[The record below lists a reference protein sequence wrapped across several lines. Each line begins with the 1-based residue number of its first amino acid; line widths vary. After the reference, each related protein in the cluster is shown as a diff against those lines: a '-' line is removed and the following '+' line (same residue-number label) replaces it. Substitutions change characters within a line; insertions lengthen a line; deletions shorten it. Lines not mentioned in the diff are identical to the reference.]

1 MNAMDA
7 EESLKPYEAPYD
19 NDPYSRASLVI
30 GSKDDMNVIHMGDPG
45 FRSRMEQNF
54 VDVESNCLEQTYN
67 LKAKLRAS
75 TTFDFWQILMEGMS
89 EIMGAQYSF
98 VAKRVLYDDENAA
111 VEMPPFG
118 QPGSCLMG
126 LAFYFNDHKGQS
138 GLYRDY
144 KYQVYGCPCQWM
156 RHDKVLI
163 IPDGLTTLTPSNPN
177 SAAMPI
183 LPEGYLAVPLFQEGK
198 CFAHFGVMWTAD
210 GLKERPQLG
219 WGMLEMFLHAL
230 EDQVTIRMLEGKG
243 FTERPNE
250 VIPAQV
256 VASRQSFRPYAR
268 SLSHELRTPMQG
280 VVGMLDV
287 MYASVLEATEWEIGD
302 MKQIRNMVES
312 LRESI
317 EVAQGAFF
325 VLSWLGLN
333 VYRELQLIFYILIQ
347 TAQDAPLMRR
357 ITWFMLMISIWKF
370 PRPLHIL
377 TILLSNKWKRRIRT
391 VRPLL
396 QNSGP
401 QRSTLRSLGHLDE
414 ANGEGSRHHLT
425 SNLIK
430 LDILARDRAVMGM
443 NEKTHH
449 YGIGQEVSTPWVARF
464 YLSG

>member
-19 NDPYSRASLVI
+19 NNDPYSRASLVI
-30 GSKDDMNVIHMGDPG
+30 GSKEDMNVIHMGDPG
-45 FRSRMEQNF
+45 FRSHMEQNF

-67 LKAKLRAS
+67 LKERLRAS

-98 VAKRVLYDDENAA
+98 VAKRVIFEDENAA

-126 LAFYFNDHKGQS
+126 LAFYFNDHKGRS

-230 EDQVTIRMLEGKG
+230 EDQVTVRMLEGKG

-250 VIPAQV
+250 VIPAQA

-287 MYASVLEATEWEIGD
+287 MYASVLEATEWEVGD

-317 EVAQGAFF
+317 EVAQGAFSLF
-325 VLSWLGLN
+325 LGLA
-333 VYRELQLIFYILIQ
+333 LTFYTNLF
-347 TAQDAPLMRR
+347 T
-357 ITWFMLMISIWKF
+357 
-370 PRPLHIL
+370 
-377 TILLSNKWKRRIRT
+377 LLFR
-391 VRPLL
+391 
-396 QNSGP
+396 
-401 QRSTLRSLGHLDE
+401 
-414 ANGEGSRHHLT
+414 
-425 SNLIK
+425 
-430 LDILARDRAVMGM
+430 
-443 NEKTHH
+443 
-449 YGIGQEVSTPWVARF
+449 
-464 YLSG
+464 